1 MTEAAKLPAFVLQA
15 PKDFWWTVRIP
26 VPTDNDY
33 QVAVLDV
40 LFAALHQTELD
51 RMRGVGLKPDEAM
64 PSELDSVLRV
74 MRGWRGLLDEH
85 GNQVPYSE
93 ANRDILLA
101 QPAVRTCILAT
112 YLAASS
118 GMAARKNA

>member
-40 LFAALHQTELD
+40 QFAALPQPELD
-51 RMRGVGLKPDEAM
+51 RMRGVGLQPGEAV
-64 PSELDSVLRV
+64 PSELASVLRV
-74 MRGWRGLLDEH
+74 MRGWRGLQDEH
-85 GNQVPYSE
+85 GQAVPYTD
-93 ANRDILLA
+93 AKRDELLA
-101 QPAVRTCILAT
+101 APAVRTCILAT